1 MQGSIVKYGVCH
13 VLVHSNAI
21 CVALQASLRPRCG
34 RLVGFNASNYH
45 GVQAVLSGRRC
56 ALAMWYTL
64 DAAYSEV
71 SHKRLRHVLDRV
83 LPVRDEL

>member
-64 DAAYSEV
+64 DSAYSEV
-71 SHKRLRHVLDRV
+71 SHTRLRHVLDRV